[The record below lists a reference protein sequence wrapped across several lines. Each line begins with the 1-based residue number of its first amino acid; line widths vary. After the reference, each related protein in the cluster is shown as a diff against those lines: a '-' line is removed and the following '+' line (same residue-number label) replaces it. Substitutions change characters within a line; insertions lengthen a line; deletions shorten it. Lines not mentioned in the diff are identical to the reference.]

1 MRTKALLLSA
11 AIGAALAPSA
21 LAQVYSVNAVGY
33 INLPTIPAGSFA
45 IIANQL
51 DNGAGNMLSDV
62 IPSTANNTIVYAWDE
77 AGQTY
82 ITAVYDELGGPTY
95 TGAWT
100 PEANA
105 ALIDLSPGKGAF
117 VKAGDADVN
126 LTFVGDVP
134 QGDVSVSYN
143 QSGGFSMVSSMVP
156 QAGSPQELKM
166 VPGDGDVI
174 YQWLL
179 SGQTYKTS
187 TWDALGG
194 PTYIGVWTP
203 TDDVLI
209 GVGEGFWLKGSPT
222 ANPPGSWV
230 RNFDINDPA
239 S

>member
-11 AIGAALAPSA
+11 AIAAALAPSA

-33 INLPTIPAGSFA
+33 INLPTIPAGAFA

-82 ITAVYDELGGPTY
+82 IIATYDEFGGPTY
-95 TGAWT
+95 EGAWT

-105 ALIDLSPGKGAF
+105 AMIDLSPGKGVF
-117 VKAGDADVN
+117 IKAGDADVS

-143 QSGGFSMVSSMVP
+143 QSGGFSLVSSKVP
-156 QAGSPQELKM
+156 QAGSPQDLKM
-166 VPGDGDVI
+166 APGDSDTI

-179 SGQTYKTS
+179 DGQTYKIS
-187 TWDALGG
+187 TWDQFGG
-194 PTYIGVWTP
+194 PTYTGAWTP
-203 TDDVLI
+203 TDDVMI
-209 GVGEGFWLKGSPT
+209 GVGEGFWLKG
-222 ANPPGSWV
+222 NGSADPLGTWS